1 MARLKQLKQHDEI
14 FYPITVGE
22 AVIFKDSTNAEV
34 SEQEM
39 EDIFG
44 WSGNYFILSKTAET
58 DNYLDINSSDLTL
71 DNVSFRDYIFMW

>member
-1 MARLKQLKQHDEI
+1 MAKLKQLKQHDEI

-39 EDIFG
+39 EEIFG
-44 WSGNYFILSKTAET
+44 WSGNYFILTET
-58 DNYLDINSSDLTL
+58 NESDNYLEIEN
-71 DNVSFRDYIFMW
+71 DYSNYDEWIKEV

>member
-1 MARLKQLKQHDEI
+1 MAKLKQLKQHDEI

-44 WSGNYFILSKTAET
+44 WSANYIVLNRTNET
-58 DNYLDINSSDLTL
+58 DNYITITNDGIADEW
-71 DNVSFRDYIFMW
+71 VYPV

>member
-1 MARLKQLKQHDEI
+1 MEHENNIMAKLKQLKQHDEI

-39 EDIFG
+39 EQIFG
-44 WSGNYFILSKTAET
+44 WSGNYFSIFPTDDS
-58 DNYLDINSSDLTL
+58 DNYLEVEYLNNIYDDE
-71 DNVSFRDYIFMW
+71 

>member
-1 MARLKQLKQHDEI
+1 MAKLKQLKQHDEI

-39 EDIFG
+39 EQIFG
-44 WSGNYFILSKTAET
+44 WSGNYVILHVTNDS
-58 DNYLDINSSDLTL
+58 DNYLEIEYLNDWYDDEWIDS
-71 DNVSFRDYIFMW
+71 I

>member
-1 MARLKQLKQHDEI
+1 MAKLKQLKQHDEI

-39 EDIFG
+39 EEIFD
-44 WSGNYFILSKTAET
+44 WSGNWIEFTKTQDS
-58 DNYLDINSSDLTL
+58 DNYILIEQPNYNNDEYTYKIHN
-71 DNVSFRDYIFMW
+71 